1 VFFSQKIIY
10 NHPMKNTIPMFLLLL
25 SWAGVLPAAAAP
37 GTGITDEPLNVLL
50 ITIDTWRFD
59 RLGCNRPGLV
69 HTPHLDAMAAR
80 GVNFTRAFAH
90 NPETLPSHANMMTGA
105 TALTH
110 GVYDN
115 NGFKLHDESLTLA
128 EHLRESGYRT
138 FAVVASFVLSREF
151 GISQGF
157 DEYVEPA
164 GKQTSLAEEV
174 VAQAM
179 RLITQQQGRWFGW
192 IHLWDPH
199 SPYSPPAPF
208 AQQYRDDLYSGE
220 VAYVDDQLGKLFAL
234 LERRKIL
241 SKTLLIVTG
250 DHGEGLGEHGEI
262 EHGFFAYNSTIHVP
276 LFIVAPG
283 VEKRTSDSFVCHIDL
298 FPTVCQAV
306 RLPAPRGLQGVSLLA
321 PSSGGV
327 APGRA
332 IYFESKAPY
341 FTKGWAPLEG
351 YIQKKMKYIDLPIK
365 ELYDLDKDLHECK
378 NIISRAKIAD
388 LDRTLQNAK
397 NVLAGKFREGS
408 TMQLSPE
415 ARQKLETFGYLSG
428 FKQEK
433 KSRYGR
439 EDDLKTLLPLQNMLL
454 QAKRLFFDR
463 EYSKVASLCEKVL
476 AQRPEDA
483 GSIIL
488 LSDALVKM
496 NQMKKAVGI
505 IRDGLVLVPQN
516 MELKVRLGG
525 LLADSDASEQALELL
540 NEVLRLQPQRSDAW
554 IFLGIAHFRRGEFG
568 KALAA
573 YEKALALE
581 PGSASAHNNLGTLY
595 LTLFLQRK
603 SQDFLAKALD
613 SFHHAL
619 DRNSRMESAYNGRG
633 TAYKFSGKNEEAIA
647 DWKKAI
653 ELNPG
658 FIDPYFNIGIAYL
671 ETGRPKEALH
681 YLNTCLAR
689 HADRLSPAELD
700 RLRRLIAEANRSN

>member
-1 VFFSQKIIY
+1 MNKATSL
-10 NHPMKNTIPMFLLLL
+10 FLLLL
-25 SWAGVLPAAAAP
+25 SWTGALSAAAP
-37 GTGITDEPLNVLL
+37 GMGVSAEPLNVLL

-69 HTPHLDAMAAR
+69 RTPHLDALAAR

-115 NGFKLHDESLTLA
+115 NGFKLHEDSLTLA

-157 DEYVEPA
+157 DEYVEPV
-164 GKQTSLAEEV
+164 GKETSLAEEV
-174 VAQAM
+174 VPQAM
-179 RLITQQQGRWFGW
+179 RLISQQQGKWFGW

-199 SPYSPPAPF
+199 FPYSPPAPF
-208 AQQYRDDLYSGE
+208 AQSYKSDPYSGE

-234 LERRKIL
+234 LASKDLL
-241 SKTLLIVTG
+241 SNTLLIVTG
-250 DHGEGLGEHGEI
+250 DHGEGLGEHGEN
-262 EHGFFAYNSTIHVP
+262 EHGFFAYNSTIHIP

-283 VEKRTSDSFVCHIDL
+283 CEKRTSDSLACHIDL
-298 FPTVCQAV
+298 FPTVCQALKV
-306 RLPAPRGLQGVSLLA
+306 SVPPGLQGVSLLA
-321 PSSGGV
+321 HARGGA
-327 APGRA
+327 APERA

-351 YIQKKMKYIDLPIK
+351 YIQKKMKYIALPIK
-365 ELYDLDKDLHECK
+365 ELYDLENDFHESK
-378 NIISRAKIAD
+378 NVISRAKIAD
-388 LDRTLQNAK
+388 LERTLQEAK
-397 NVLAGKFREGS
+397 DRLAGRFREGS

-454 QAKRLFFDR
+454 QAQRFFVER
-463 EYSKVASLCEKVL
+463 EYGQAAQLCEKIL
-476 AQRPEDA
+476 KQRPDDV
-483 GSIIL
+483 GSITL
-488 LSDALVKM
+488 LANAHVKM
-496 NQMKKAVGI
+496 NQAKKAIAVV
-505 IRDGLVLVPQN
+505 RDGLARVPQN
-516 MELKVRLGG
+516 MELKVWLGG
-525 LLADSDASEQALELL
+525 LLADSDASEQTLDLL
-540 NEVLRLQPQRSDAW
+540 NEVLHLQPRRSDVW

-568 KALAA
+568 KALGA
-573 YEKALALE
+573 YEQALALE

-595 LTLFLQRK
+595 LAMFLRRK
-603 SQDFLAKALD
+603 NQDLLVKAMD
-613 SFHHAL
+613 AFNQAL
-619 DRNSRMESAYNGRG
+619 GRNPRMESAYNGRG
-633 TAYKFSGKNEEAIA
+633 TAHKFSGKNEEAVA
-647 DWKKAI
+647 DWQKAI

-658 FIDPYFNIGIAYL
+658 YIDPYFNIGITYL
-671 ETGRPKEALH
+671 EKGKPKEALR
-681 YLNTCLAR
+681 YLNSCLAR
-689 HADRLSPAELD
+689 HADSLSPAELD
-700 RLRRLIAEANRSN
+700 RLRRLIAEASRSN